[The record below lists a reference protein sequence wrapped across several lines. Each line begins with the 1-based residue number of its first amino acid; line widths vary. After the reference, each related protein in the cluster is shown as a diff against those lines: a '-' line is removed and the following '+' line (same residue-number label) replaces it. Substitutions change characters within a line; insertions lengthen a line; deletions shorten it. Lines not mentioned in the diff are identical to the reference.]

1 MPPPKSRD
9 TQWVV
14 TAIQRL
20 RTYAFK
26 MGIPESTL
34 RPYTSKDIKKR
45 KSLGA
50 KPGRPSVVK
59 REVSDF
65 VAQLAVRADR
75 ANDGMTLADTK
86 AVLSDLQTNLS
97 DKQVANYA
105 SRTFFSKHKDML
117 KRPVIAQA
125 TTTKRSCCTVEEQFR
140 WFKQYEDA
148 LNFLRQ
154 KNTGVCRRTGK
165 TFGELI
171 AYFIVGGDESG
182 FIANADGT
190 VRIVGDRSK
199 SKHEKNCADSRSS
212 ITLYRTGFVAGHN
225 GPTAFIMTGKN
236 RRTGYTDKFLMN
248 NGCEEG
254 STIAMMETAFMTT
267 KAWEEITPSLIQGY
281 RAMQVV
287 CDNPDWWMLEIV
299 DGFCAHVESMEAL
312 QVSVISLM
320 LM

>member
-1 MPPPKSRD
+1 MR
-9 TQWVV
+9 
-14 TAIQRL
+14 
-20 RTYAFK
+20 
-26 MGIPESTL
+26 IPESTL
-34 RPYTSKDIKKR
+34 RDYTSKDIKKR

-50 KPGRPSVVK
+50 RPGCPSVVES
-59 REVSDF
+59 EVSDF

-75 ANDGMTLADTK
+75 ANDGLTLADTK
-86 AVLSDLQTNLS
+86 AVLIDLQPNLS

-105 SRTFFSKHKDML
+105 SRTFFSAHKDML

-125 TTTKRSCCTVEEQFR
+125 TTTKRSCCTVYVEEQFR

-154 KNTGVCRRTGK
+154 KNTGVCPRTGK

-171 AYFIVGGDESG
+171 PYFIVGGDESG

-225 GPTAFIMTGKN
+225 GPTAFIMAGKN
-236 RRTGYTDKFLMN
+236 LSLLRVS
-248 NGCEEG
+248 E
-254 STIAMMETAFMTT
+254 
-267 KAWEEITPSLIQGY
+267 KAPL
-281 RAMQVV
+281 
-287 CDNPDWWMLEIV
+287 
-299 DGFCAHVESMEAL
+299 
-312 QVSVISLM
+312 
-320 LM
+320 